1 MKHTHT
7 HTHTQQNK
15 TINKS
20 SKQNKTKQK
29 REIQWNK
36 DENDKIS
43 ERKQFYPHANPNPEF
58 ALAFM
63 QED

>member
-1 MKHTHT
+1 M
-7 HTHTQQNK
+7 
-15 TINKS
+15 NKS
-20 SKQNKTKQK
+20 SKQNKTKQNKTKQNKTKQK
-29 REIQWNK
+29 REIKWNK